1 MDAQEFRKDFLE
13 NVKAEAAAT
22 GEGSCAAFVGAMAQ
36 YLIEAEVLPDF
47 TPSFYTSTTSTR
59 KRYRVDGYVLDEFDY
74 TMNLII
80 ADYDGAEE
88 RTMGKAASSTN
99 FQRLCVF
106 VDQALNTR
114 LYKEIEMS
122 TPCAD
127 LIDLLRLEKERI
139 RKYRLLIFTDADVS
153 DTLKNLDNLDIG
165 GIPAECQIWDIERLF
180 RVCCSDLGRQNIEID
195 FREYIPE
202 GIPCLE
208 ASSASTA
215 EYNSYLCI
223 IPGKVLAD
231 IYDKY
236 GSQLLEGN
244 VRSFLSTKVAVNKK
258 IRETILKC
266 PSMFFA
272 YNNGVSATAMDVEIE
287 RSANGTHIVSA
298 RDFQIINGGQTTAS
312 LSNTRHKDKA
322 DLKGI
327 YVQMKLTEIDESDM
341 DRSTELVRNISRS
354 SNSQNKVTDADFFST
369 HPFHVRMEQHSRRIF
384 APAEASAQYE
394 TKWFYERAKGQFL
407 QAQMRLTPAK
417 KRQFLLQNPKSK
429 VITKTDLAKV
439 RNTWN
444 EMPHIVSKGAQTN
457 FMKFAELID
466 EAWTAN
472 DAQFNERYFTETVAL
487 VILFKHLEALIPKL
501 PWYEQGYRANIV
513 TYSLALLHMLI
524 RKQFKDMELD
534 LQSIWLRQS
543 VPEILTSVLERISE
557 QVFYKITDPNRPTIN
572 VTQWCKRDGCWKSVQ
587 EINLTLPAEFT
598 NVLIGKAEV
607 KAAEKEAKKDQKMLS
622 ETEAQVKVLEYSAD
636 QWKKLSAF
644 AMQKRMVSPDE
655 NMALKYACQIP
666 NKMPSGYQSQRLL
679 ALLERAL
686 SEGFKL

>member
-22 GEGSCAAFVGAMAQ
+22 GEGSCAAFVDSMAQ
-36 YLIEAEVLPDF
+36 YLVEAEVLPDF
-47 TPSFYTSTTSTR
+47 TPAFYTSTTSKR
-59 KRYRVDGYVLDEFDY
+59 KIYRVDGYVFDEFDY

-80 ADYDGAEE
+80 ADYDGVEE
-88 RTMGKAASSTN
+88 RTMGKVVSSTN
-99 FQRLCVF
+99 FQRLAVF
-106 VDQALNTR
+106 VDQALNTN
-114 LYKEIEMS
+114 LYREIEMS

-165 GIPAECQIWDIERLF
+165 GIPAECQIWDIDRVF

-208 ASSASTA
+208 ASSAATA

-272 YNNGVSATAMDVEIE
+272 YNNGVSATAMDVQLE
-287 RSANGTHIVSA
+287 RTAGGTHIVGA

-322 DLKGI
+322 DLEGI

-341 DRSTELVRNISRS
+341 AVQQSWCEIYLGLQIAKTKLQMQISSLLIHSTYAWS
-354 SNSQNKVTDADFFST
+354 SI
-369 HPFHVRMEQHSRRIF
+369 PGE
-384 APAEASAQYE
+384 
-394 TKWFYERAKGQFL
+394 FL
-407 QAQMRLTPAK
+407 
-417 KRQFLLQNPKSK
+417 LLQN
-429 VITKTDLAKV
+429 LV
-439 RNTWN
+439 RSMKQN
-444 EMPHIVSKGAQTN
+444 G
-457 FMKFAELID
+457 FMS
-466 EAWTAN
+466 
-472 DAQFNERYFTETVAL
+472 V
-487 VILFKHLEALIPKL
+487 P
-501 PWYEQGYRANIV
+501 RANFCRLRCALHRPRSGNSCCKIPRAKS
-513 TYSLALLHMLI
+513 SLK
-524 RKQFKDMELD
+524 R
-534 LQSIWLRQS
+534 IW
-543 VPEILTSVLERISE
+543 
-557 QVFYKITDPNRPTIN
+557 
-572 VTQWCKRDGCWKSVQ
+572 
-587 EINLTLPAEFT
+587 
-598 NVLIGKAEV
+598 
-607 KAAEKEAKKDQKMLS
+607 
-622 ETEAQVKVLEYSAD
+622 
-636 QWKKLSAF
+636 
-644 AMQKRMVSPDE
+644 
-655 NMALKYACQIP
+655 LKYATRGVKCPTSSARVLRQT
-666 NKMPSGYQSQRLL
+666 L
-679 ALLERAL
+679 
-686 SEGFKL
+686 

>member
-22 GEGSCAAFVGAMAQ
+22 GEGSCAAFVDSMAQ
-36 YLIEAEVLPDF
+36 HLIEAEVLPDF
-47 TPSFYTSTTSTR
+47 IPSFYTSTTSTR
-59 KRYRVDGYVLDEFDY
+59 KIFRVDGYVFDEFDY

-80 ADYDGAEE
+80 ADYDGAEK
-88 RTMGKAASSTN
+88 RTMGKGASSTN
-99 FQRLCVF
+99 FQRLVTF
-106 VDQALNTR
+106 VDQALNTK

-139 RKYRLLIFTDADVS
+139 RKYRLLVFTDADVS
-153 DTLKNLDNLDIG
+153 DTLKTLSNLDIG
-165 GIPAECQIWDIERLF
+165 GIPAECQIWDIDRVF

-208 ASSASTA
+208 ASSAATA

-223 IPGKVLAD
+223 IPGRVLAD

-266 PSMFFA
+266 SSMFFA
-272 YNNGVSATAMDVEIE
+272 YNNGVSATAMDVQLEHTP
-287 RSANGTHIVSA
+287 SGTHIVSA
-298 RDFQIINGGQTTAS
+298 KDFQIINGGQTTAS

-322 DLKGI
+322 DLQGI

-341 DRSTELVRNISRS
+341 DRSTELIRNISRS
-354 SNSQNKVTDADFFST
+354 SNSQNKVTDADFFSA
-369 HPFHVRMEQHSRRIF
+369 HPFHIRMEQHSRRIF
-384 APAEASAQYE
+384 APAEAGAQYE

-444 EMPHIVSKGAQTN
+444 EMPHTVSKGAQTN

-466 EAWTAN
+466 EAWTTN
-472 DAQFNERYFTETVAL
+472 DAQFSERYFTETVAL
-487 VILFKHLEALIPKL
+487 VILFKHLEGLIPKQD
-501 PWYEQGYRANIV
+501 WYEQGYRANIV
-513 TYSLALLHMLI
+513 TYSLALLHQLI
-524 RKQFKDMELD
+524 REQFKNMELD

-543 VPEILTSVLERISE
+543 VPEIVTKVLEQIAE

-587 EINLTLPAEFT
+587 EIEITLPAAFE
-598 NVLIGKAEV
+598 NVLIGKAEA
-607 KAAEKEAKKDQKMLS
+607 KAAENAAKKDQKMLS
-622 ETEAQVKVLEYSAD
+622 EVDAQVKVLEYTAA
-636 QWKKLSAF
+636 QWKKLSSF
-644 AMQKRMVSPDE
+644 AMQRRMVSPDE
-655 NMALKYACQIP
+655 NTALKYACQIP
-666 NKMPSGYQSQRLL
+666 SKMPSGYQSQKLL
-679 ALLERAL
+679 ALLDRAM
-686 SEGFKL
+686 SEGFKF

>member
-1 MDAQEFRKDFLE
+1 MDVQEFRKDFLE
-13 NVKAEAAAT
+13 SVKAEAVAT
-22 GEGSCAAFVGAMAQ
+22 GEGSCAAFVDSMAR

-47 TPSFYTSTTSTR
+47 TPAFYTNTTSQR
-59 KRYRVDGYVLDEFDY
+59 RIYRIDGYILDEFDC

-80 ADYDGAEE
+80 ADYDGVEE
-88 RTMGKAASSTN
+88 RTMGKVASSTD
-99 FQRLCVF
+99 FQRLAVF
-106 VDQALNTR
+106 VDQALNTK

-127 LIDLLRLEKERI
+127 LIDLLRLEKEKI
-139 RKYRLLIFTDADVS
+139 RKYRLLVFTDADIS
-153 DTLKNLDNLDIG
+153 DTLKTLDNLDIG
-165 GIPAECQIWDIERLF
+165 GVPAECQIWNIDRVF

-208 ASSASTA
+208 ASSAATA

-244 VRSFLSTKVAVNKK
+244 VRSFLSTKVAVNRK

-272 YNNGVSATAMDVEIE
+272 YNNGVSATAMDVQIE
-287 RSANGTHIVSA
+287 TTASGTHIVSA

-322 DLKGI
+322 DLQGI

-369 HPFHVRMEQHSRRIF
+369 HPFHIRMEQHSRRIF
-384 APAEASAQYE
+384 APAEAGAQYE

-407 QAQMRLTPAK
+407 QAQMRMTPSK
-417 KRQFLLQNPKSK
+417 KKQFLLQNPRSK

-444 EMPHIVSKGAQTN
+444 ELPHIVSKGAQTN
-457 FMKFAELID
+457 FIKFAELID
-466 EAWTAN
+466 EAWSAN
-472 DAQFNERYFTETVAL
+472 DAQFSERYYTETVAL
-487 VILFKHLEALIPKL
+487 VIMFKHLEGLIPKQD
-501 PWYEQGYRANIV
+501 WYEQGYRANIV
-513 TYSLALLHMLI
+513 TYSLALLHQLI
-524 RKQFKDMELD
+524 HKQFKNMELD
-534 LQSIWLRQS
+534 LQNIWLRQS
-543 VPEILTSVLERISE
+543 IPDVITKVLEQIAE
-557 QVFYKITDPNRPTIN
+557 LVYYKITDSNRPTIN
-572 VTQWCKRDGCWKSVQ
+572 VTQWCKREGCWKSVQ
-587 EINLTLPAEFT
+587 EIDIALPKNFES
-598 NVLIGKAEV
+598 VLIGKAEA
-607 KAAEKEAKKDQKMLS
+607 KAAEKAAKKDQVMLS
-622 ETEAQVKVLEYSAD
+622 EVDAQVKVLEYTAT
-636 QWKKLSAF
+636 QWKALSQF
-644 AMQKRMVSPDE
+644 AMQRRMVSPDE
-655 NMALKYACQIP
+655 NVALKYACQIP
-666 NKMPSGYQSQRLL
+666 NKMPNGYHSQRLL
-679 ALLERAL
+679 ALLNRAAA
-686 SEGFKL
+686 EGFKF